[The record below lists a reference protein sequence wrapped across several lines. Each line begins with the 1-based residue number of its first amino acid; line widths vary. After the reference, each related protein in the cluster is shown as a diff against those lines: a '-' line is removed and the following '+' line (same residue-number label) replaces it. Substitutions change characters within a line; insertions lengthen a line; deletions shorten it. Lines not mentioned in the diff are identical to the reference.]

1 MYDSIK
7 NILTSSDI
15 DKILS
20 GGFVNFDVTI
30 SYMMFVPFET
40 QVSMLGIVK
49 KYNGFTVSSTLTTE
63 AQSNTTPANKKVL
76 IYS

>member
-1 MYDSIK
+1 
-7 NILTSSDI
+7 
-15 DKILS
+15 
-20 GGFVNFDVTI
+20 
-30 SYMMFVPFET
+30 MMFVPFET

-76 IYS
+76 I